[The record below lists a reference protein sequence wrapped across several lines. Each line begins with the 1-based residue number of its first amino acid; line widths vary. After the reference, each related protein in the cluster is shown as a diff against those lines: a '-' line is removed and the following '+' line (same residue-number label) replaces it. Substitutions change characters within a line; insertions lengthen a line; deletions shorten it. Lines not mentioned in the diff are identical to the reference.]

1 MKLLVLCY
9 VLPAARPHNQTV
21 ISPSEADMD
30 VVALSES
37 SKDADKSIDAVEAEG
52 NE

>member
-9 VLPAARPHNQTV
+9 VLPAARQHNQTV
-21 ISPSEADMD
+21 ISPSEAHMD